1 MSCFCVDVTQL
12 NSPSEENALGPADLV
27 QAMEYLERVG
37 LNTGNA
43 GNVSCRAG
51 GNRYLITPSGVAPSA
66 LTAESIVRMPQ
77 HGMGGAGNLKP
88 STEFPMH
95 SAIYQARPEVRAI
108 VHTHSAYATALA
120 CKRESIPAFHYMIAV
135 AGGDSI
141 RCAPYATFGTKELSE
156 HAVAT
161 LSGRTACLLANHGVL
176 ALSSD
181 PLAAAKLALEV
192 EQLAKQYCIALQ
204 CGEPEILNKK
214 QMQEVLEK
222 FEHYGQRIE

>member
-1 MSCFCVDVTQL
+1 MQL
-12 NSPSEENALGPADLV
+12 NSPSEENASGPAALV
-27 QAMEYLERVG
+27 RAMEYLERVG
-37 LNTGNA
+37 LNTGSA
-43 GNVSCRAG
+43 GNASCRAG
-51 GNRYLITPSGVAPSA
+51 GDRYLITPSGVAPSA

-77 HGMGGAGNLKP
+77 HGMGNLKP

-120 CKRESIPAFHYMIAV
+120 CKRKSIPAFHYMIAV

-141 RCAPYATFGTKELSE
+141 RCAPYATFGTNELSE
-156 HAVAT
+156 HAVAA
-161 LSGRTACLLANHGVL
+161 LSGRTACLLANHGLL

-181 PLAAAKLALEV
+181 PLAAANLALEV

-204 CGEPEILNKK
+204 CGDAEILNKK

-222 FEHYGQRIE
+222 FKHYGQQIE